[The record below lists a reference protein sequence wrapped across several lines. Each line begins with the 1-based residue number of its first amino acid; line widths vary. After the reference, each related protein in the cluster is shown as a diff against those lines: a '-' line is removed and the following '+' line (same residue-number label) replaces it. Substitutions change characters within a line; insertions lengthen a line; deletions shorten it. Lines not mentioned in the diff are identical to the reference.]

1 MYMSVYDVKIKSADQ
16 EEDFLNNYK
25 GKVTL
30 IINVTGDCGNAPQYG
45 VIETIYRKYKDKGFE
60 VIAIPTNDY
69 CGVGL
74 TYGDHVYGTDTA
86 ESAREF
92 AKTNYGV
99 TYKFTELI
107 ESNPCEDEL
116 IPGLPSKHGKVTPH
130 EVYNVLCKMSEE
142 LWKKDPTSADGGGTL
157 GGNFEKYLVGKDGKL
172 LKNYDNGAL
181 LNYSEKAGRADL
193 AYIRICNDI
202 ENALAK

>member
-1 MYMSVYDVKIKSADQ
+1 MSVYDVKIKSVDG
-16 EEDFLNNYK
+16 EEDFLNNFK
-25 GKVTL
+25 GKVSL

-74 TYGDHVYGTDTA
+74 TYGDHVYGTDSA

-92 AKTNYGV
+92 AKTKYGV
-99 TYKFTELI
+99 TYGFTELI
-107 ESNPCEDEL
+107 ESNPCESEL

-130 EVYNVLCKMSEE
+130 EVYNVLCKMAEDLSQ
-142 LWKKDPTSADGGGTL
+142 KDPTSKGGTTL
-157 GGNFEKYLVGKDGKL
+157 GGNFEKYLVGKNGKL

-181 LNYSEKAGRADL
+181 LNYSSQVSKPDIE
-193 AYIRICNDI
+193 YIKICKDI
-202 ENALAK
+202 ENALAE